1 MFISKCHSKSSIGNP
16 TQKPDITCTRG
27 QMKWIPPKNKCMIY
41 WIHNYCGYMH
51 CKQYNTNHSLWSA
64 DSRAII
70 GRRTADIRCLSA
82 DGSLINCHRPT
93 VWRSSADWRPMIGR
107 HSADIMM
114 KKSSKRRPI
123 VGRSSGDHRPTL
135 HRWQNPWKSA
145 DRSTKLLTWVLRQK
159 SRRPTKKS
167 SKIGADVGRRR
178 PTIGRR
184 RPIFPFLAH
193 RPSVDRR
200 FG

>member
-1 MFISKCHSKSSIGNP
+1 
-16 TQKPDITCTRG
+16 
-27 QMKWIPPKNKCMIY
+27 
-41 WIHNYCGYMH
+41 MH
-51 CKQYNTNHSLWSA
+51 CKQYNTCTNQSLWSA

-70 GRRTADIRCLSA
+70 GRMTADIRRRSA
-82 DGSLINCHRPT
+82 DGSLIKCHRPT

-107 HSADIMM
+107 PSANIMM
-114 KKSSKRRPI
+114 KKSSKNRPI

-145 DRSTKLLTWVLRQK
+145 DRSTNLLTWVLRQK
-159 SRRPTKKS
+159 SRRPIKKS
-167 SKIGADVGRRR
+167 AKIGADV
-178 PTIGRR
+178 GRR

-193 RPSVDRR
+193 RPSGDRR

>member
-1 MFISKCHSKSSIGNP
+1 
-16 TQKPDITCTRG
+16 
-27 QMKWIPPKNKCMIY
+27 
-41 WIHNYCGYMH
+41 MH
-51 CKQYNTNHSLWSA
+51 CKQYNTNQSLWST

-70 GRRTADIRCLSA
+70 GRMTADIRCLSA
-82 DGSLINCHRPT
+82 DGCMINCHRPT

-107 HSADIMM
+107 PSADIMM

-167 SKIGADVGRRR
+167 SKIGADVGRQSADVARFSHFWL
-178 PTIGRR
+178 I
-184 RPIFPFLAH
+184 
-193 RPSVDRR
+193 DRR
-200 FG
+200 ATVGLGNVTVVYENERFTLIFAIYMWQILQTFGQSSKFNLYPLSQ

>member
-1 MFISKCHSKSSIGNP
+1 MH
-16 TQKPDITCTRG
+16 DIF
-27 QMKWIPPKNKCMIY
+27 
-41 WIHNYCGYMH
+41 HNYCGYVH
-51 CKQYNTNHSLWSA
+51 CKQYNTNQSLWSA

-70 GRRTADIRCLSA
+70 GLMTADIRCLSA
-82 DGSLINCHRPT
+82 DGSLINCHRPS

-107 HSADIMM
+107 PSADMM

-135 HRWQNPWKSA
+135 HRWQNPWKSE

-159 SRRPTKKS
+159 NRRPTKNS
-167 SKIGADVGRRR
+167 SKIGADVGRRH
-178 PTIGRR
+178 
-184 RPIFPFLAH
+184 PIFPFLAH
-193 RPSVDRR
+193 RPSGDRR